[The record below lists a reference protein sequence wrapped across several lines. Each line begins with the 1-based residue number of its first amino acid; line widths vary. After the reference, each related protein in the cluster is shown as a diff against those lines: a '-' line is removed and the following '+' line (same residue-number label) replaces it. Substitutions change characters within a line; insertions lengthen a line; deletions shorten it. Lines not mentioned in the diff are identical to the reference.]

1 MHLLLPEPGFVI
13 TLTEESTMNI
23 DLHGK
28 TALVTASTG
37 GIGFAI
43 AQGLAASGAEV
54 VLNGRSEASVSRAR
68 EKLNGVV
75 AGAKIHTFIADLG
88 SAQGVKQLLNG
99 LPPIDIL
106 VNNAGIYGP
115 QDFYE
120 VDDDTW
126 DAYWQT
132 NVMSGVRLSRA
143 LLPEMVQ
150 RGWGRVVFI
159 SSESALNIPAD
170 MLHYGVS
177 KTAQLSLARGLAK
190 VVAGS
195 GVTVNS
201 VLPGPTLSDGFAA
214 MMEDE
219 VKRTGKPLE
228 ELAKEFVMAQRP
240 SSVIQRAATVEEV
253 ANMVVY
259 VCSKQASAT
268 SGAALRVDGGVVDD
282 IV

>member
-1 MHLLLPEPGFVI
+1 MHLLLSEPGFVI
-13 TLTEESTMNI
+13 TLTEESMMNI

-68 EKLNGVV
+68 EKLNGLV